1 VDWLGRQ
8 AAMSPERPALLTPG
22 ESFTYAELDEAVAAG
37 VGALRAAGV
46 ETGDRVAV
54 WGPPAPETVV
64 ALWAVPR
71 AGAVLV
77 PLHTGLTQA
86 QAAGQ
91 VSEAGVRLALVSSD
105 APALGV
111 EALLLHSLPSGE
123 QRLGVESRPD
133 RLHSIVFTSGSSGRR
148 KGVLLTGGNLEASA
162 ASSASFWGN
171 GPGDRWLAVL
181 PLFHVGGL
189 SVLWRSAREGGAV
202 ILEPE
207 FEAAR
212 VAEYLASG
220 AATYASLVPTMLY
233 RLLET
238 GAGPFPGVRAVLLGG
253 GPISEDLL
261 RRAWEAGLPVAP
273 TYGMTETASQVAA
286 LRPEEVKSRPRSSGR
301 ALPEVELRLFG
312 EEGRIEVRGQMVSPG
327 YLGGIPRP
335 AGAWLSTA
343 DLGSLD
349 DEGYLTVEGRVDD
362 LVVTGGEK
370 VRPAEVEAVLGA
382 HPMVSEVAVYGEDDA
397 EWGQVVVAAVVRAGE
412 ADAELLSTFARARLA
427 PAQVPRRWRFL
438 EELPRTPLGKLDR
451 TRLRT
456 LPPAK
461 ESPPP

>member
-8 AAMSPERPALLTPG
+8 AGMSPERPALLTSG
-22 ESFTYAELDEAVAAG
+22 ESFTYAELDQAVAAG

-111 EALLLHSLPSGE
+111 EALLLHSLRGGE
-123 QRLGVESRPD
+123 PRPGVESRPD

-148 KGVLLTGGNLEASA
+148 KGVLLTWGNLEASA

-171 GPGDRWLAVL
+171 GPDDRWLAVL

-202 ILEPE
+202 ILEPG
-207 FEAAR
+207 FEATR

-220 AATYASLVPTMLY
+220 AATFASLVPTMLY
-233 RLLET
+233 RLLEA
-238 GAGPFPGVRAVLLGG
+238 GAGPFPGMRAVLLGG
-253 GPISEDLL
+253 GPVSEDLL

-286 LRPEEVKSRPRSSGR
+286 LRPNEVERRPRSSGR
-301 ALPEVELRLFG
+301 ALPGVELRVVG
-312 EEGRIEVRGQMVSPG
+312 KGRIEVRGPMVSPG
-327 YLGGIPRP
+327 YLGGIHRP
-335 AGAWLSTA
+335 GEAWLGTA
-343 DLGSLD
+343 DVGSLD
-349 DEGYLTVEGRVDD
+349 EEGYLTVEGRSDD
-362 LVVTGGEK
+362 LVITGGEK

-382 HPMVSEVAVYGEDDA
+382 HPMVSEVAVYGEDDPR
-397 EWGQVVVAAVVRAGE
+397 WGQVVVAAVVRDGE
-412 ADAELLSTFARARLA
+412 ADAELLSSFARDRLA

-438 EELPRTPLGKLDR
+438 DELPRTPLGKLDR
-451 TRLRT
+451 ARLRE
-456 LPPAK
+456 
-461 ESPPP
+461 ESPIP